1 MPQQAKQV
9 AVRSPP
15 TCKVKFHKSGYLMIK
30 SLPMG
35 YTAADFLGVGVG
47 FLLFGLFAFAPG
59 YTFGWLSD
67 TLGFRQRRLSTRL
80 AAAVPL
86 SIGLAPITA
95 DLLWRCWLPLVWII
109 FGVCGT
115 ACAILLVRDL
125 RISKLQ
131 LTRAGWL
138 VLAIAIGWLVVGT
151 LSLIDMQIGDRLYF
165 PISAYDHSTR
175 AAFTAA
181 LSRGGIPPHNPFI
194 FAARPAPLRYHYF
207 WLIPCS
213 LVDQLG
219 GSLVSARVSL
229 IAGALW
235 CVLGLVAI
243 IPLYL
248 RFFQG
253 KGGDQIGRRTLIA
266 VALLGVTGLDILPI
280 LKLDTIP
287 HVFMISIELW
297 NRPPITSWIYTA
309 LWAPHELAALIAG
322 FTGFL
327 LTWDAARQGKRR
339 QQIYLG
345 VVGSGMAFASAVGAS
360 VYVGG
365 TMAAG
370 CALWLVITL
379 LKKWWRDALVL
390 ASAGILATA
399 LLLPFILQLTRGMG
413 MAGAGASPAILPIE
427 LTVRTFAIAALNAQH
442 ASPDKLLAL
451 NAALLPLNYFLE
463 FGFFFVVA
471 CLAIR
476 RIWRYGFRDKAEWGA
491 AVLAAASLLICTFLK
506 STVLNSTNDLAW
518 RSPLVL
524 QFLLVLW
531 AAEMWSEGTL
541 GFWPSRTSR
550 SVSSPRAAPYLVAV
564 TVALGAMGS
573 CYELCAHRAFPI
585 LSDYFTVQKYPW
597 LSPDHQLGRRTFELR
612 TAYKELDRVLP
623 ANAIVQAD
631 PEVLIGNI
639 PANLYS
645 GRQMVADSSNCGTV
659 FGGSKEFC
667 DEVILP
673 PLKAL
678 FDDKQQVT
686 AQQVAETCREFSIT
700 ALLFKDTDPVWKD
713 KSSWIW
719 KVNPLLSNNFVRVI
733 KCGRAGNQTHGSTH
747 Q

>member
-1 MPQQAKQV
+1 
-9 AVRSPP
+9 
-15 TCKVKFHKSGYLMIK
+15 
-30 SLPMG
+30 MG
-35 YTAADFLGVGVG
+35 YTASDLLGVGVG

-67 TLGFRQRRLSTRL
+67 TLGFRQRRLATRL

-95 DLLWRCWLPLVWII
+95 DLLWRCWLPLVWIV
-109 FGVCGT
+109 FGACGA

-125 RISKLQ
+125 RSSKLQ

-138 VLAIAIGWLVVGT
+138 VLAIAMGWLVVGT
-151 LSLIDMQIGDRLYF
+151 LSLIDLQIGDRLYF

-181 LSRGGIPPHNPFI
+181 LSRSGIPPHNPFF
-194 FAARPAPLRYHYF
+194 FASLPAPLRYHYF

-213 LVDQLG
+213 LVEQLG
-219 GSLVSARVSL
+219 GSLVSARLSL

-235 CVLGLVAI
+235 CVLGLIAI
-243 IPLYL
+243 IALYL
-248 RFFQG
+248 RFFQS
-253 KGGDQIGRRTLIA
+253 KGGEQIERRTLIA

-280 LKLDTIP
+280 LKLDTMP
-287 HVFMISIELW
+287 HVVMISIELW
-297 NRPPITSWIYTA
+297 NRPPITSWIYSA
-309 LWAPHELAALIAG
+309 LWAPHELAALVAG
-322 FTGFL
+322 LTGFL

-339 QQIYLG
+339 RRTSLG
-345 VVGSGMAFASAVGAS
+345 VVGGGLAFASGVGAS
-360 VYVGG
+360 VYVGLAV
-365 TMAAG
+365 AAG

-379 LKKWWRDALVL
+379 LKKWRRDALVL
-390 ASAGILATA
+390 ASAGVLATA
-399 LLLPFILQLTRGMG
+399 LLLPFMLQVTSGMG
-413 MAGAGASPAILPIE
+413 VDVGGAATAASRHILPVE
-427 LTVRTFAIAALNAQH
+427 LTVRNFAMADLNARH

-471 CLAIR
+471 CLWGR
-476 RIWRYGFRDKAEWGA
+476 RIWRHGFRDQAEWSA
-491 AVLAAASLLICTFLK
+491 AALAAASLLVCTFLK
-506 STVLNSTNDLAW
+506 STVLDSTNDLAW
-518 RSPLVL
+518 RSPLVV
-524 QFLLVLW
+524 QFILLLC

-541 GFWPSRTSR
+541 GFGPSRAGR
-550 SVSSPRAAPYLVAV
+550 SVAHPRAAPYLVAV
-564 TVALGAMGS
+564 TIVLGAMGS
-573 CYELCAHRAFPI
+573 SYELCAQRAFPI

-612 TAYKELDRVLP
+612 TAYKELDRMLP

-631 PEVLIGNI
+631 PEALIGNI
-639 PANLYS
+639 PAELYS
-645 GRQMVADSSNCGTV
+645 GRQMVADVGDCGTV
-659 FGGSKEFC
+659 FGGSKKFC

-673 PLKAL
+673 RLKPL

-686 AQQVAETCREFSIT
+686 AQEVTETCREFSIT

-719 KVNPLLSNNFVRVI
+719 KAHPLLDNNFVRVV
-733 KCGRAGNQTHGSTH
+733 KCGGAGNQTHGGT
-747 Q
+747 QN